1 MCIGVKLTRGGLAM
15 VNLMLT
21 KLRNAQIAEKILF
34 LNISVRLFLEDVSFE
49 LVNPVKQM
57 ALFIVVRHRPIH

>member
-21 KLRNAQIAEKILF
+21 KLKNAQIAEKILF
-34 LNISVRLFLEDVSFE
+34 LNISVRLFLEDVS
-49 LVNPVKQM
+49 
-57 ALFIVVRHRPIH
+57 I